1 MFVCDVVSAVRS
13 SAILDCTIQISLIF
27 RLCSLRTTIII
38 CSHTKFIYLH
48 KFHSFFQKTKQNKN
62 ETQTN
67 WKMNEMPLLWNRF
80 MFIVHLWS
88 LWIVVLFMLVAT
100 HEMCKNWR
108 RNNEIKQKMQAN
120 SSILII
126 AREKSAYNLF
136 TLRLFLFKKRSK
148 TFGSSCLLRYLVNKL
163 NRLFRIVFVCL
174 FCFYFFWLTDWR
186 NAKSSMQM
194 IRSGKKFDMEL
205 TKSTLKHDWII
216 FQIRTY

>member
-1 MFVCDVVSAVRS
+1 MSVDACIYVGVCLLTVLSILQKTQWHWHLEVFECCSMFVCDVVSAVRS

-100 HEMCKNWR
+100 REMCKNWR

-136 TLRLFLFKKRSK
+136 TLRLFLF
-148 TFGSSCLLRYLVNKL
+148 
-163 NRLFRIVFVCL
+163 
-174 FCFYFFWLTDWR
+174 
-186 NAKSSMQM
+186 
-194 IRSGKKFDMEL
+194 
-205 TKSTLKHDWII
+205 
-216 FQIRTY
+216 

>member
-1 MFVCDVVSAVRS
+1 MHICGGVFTYCFEHFAKNSVTLTSWSLWMLFYVRVWRCLCGTVRS

-136 TLRLFLFKKRSK
+136 TLRLFLF
-148 TFGSSCLLRYLVNKL
+148 
-163 NRLFRIVFVCL
+163 
-174 FCFYFFWLTDWR
+174 
-186 NAKSSMQM
+186 
-194 IRSGKKFDMEL
+194 
-205 TKSTLKHDWII
+205 
-216 FQIRTY
+216 